1 MDLRDVTVVSMSRGR
16 EHELQ
21 KTIEY
26 WAEVEIS
33 VLVLHN
39 TQNPLKFSKILPN
52 LNYVVA
58 EVPYGDRCGL
68 VEQHLKTN
76 YAILCSDD
84 EVYIPSALAR
94 MKAILDEN
102 PELESVGG
110 LTVAVGNYGP
120 ITTGNFTYS
129 RMRQYSNQETTPQ
142 GRLNYHFREGS
153 GYKNGAIYRLMRK
166 ELMQET
172 MNLFHQVS
180 PFSTPYIFEVT
191 GEIFVNSRGRSIYID
206 EVYWLRN
213 WINEPVGHKNWD
225 RKLYYK
231 DWSTLEKYKQQY
243 IQWISILEN
252 SCGVKRG
259 EFEAILRK
267 VNKLRVESEL
277 HEIEGNK
284 RRRVALPE
292 HTKWLIRSIFRP
304 NTLPKSLRETLDDLE
319 KFGISVDKSAIMR
332 ALPALY

>member
-1 MDLRDVTVVSMSRGR
+1 MDLRDVTVVIMSRGR
-16 EHELQ
+16 ELELQ
-21 KTIEY
+21 KTLEY
-26 WAEVEIS
+26 WAKVEIS

-39 TQNPLKFSKILPN
+39 TQKPLQFLKEMPN
-52 LNYVVA
+52 LQYVVA

-68 VEQHLKTN
+68 VAHHLKTN

-84 EVYIPSALAR
+84 EIYVPSALAS

-129 RMRQYSNQETTPQ
+129 RMRQYSNQETSPQ
-142 GRLNYHFREGS
+142 NRLNFHFRESS

-166 ELMQET
+166 ELMVKT
-172 MNLFHQVS
+172 MNLFFQVS
-180 PFSTPYIFEVT
+180 SFSTPYIYEVT
-191 GEIFVNSRGRSIYID
+191 GEIFVNSQGKSIYID

-231 DWSTLEKYKQQY
+231 DWSTLEKYDRQY
-243 IQWISILEN
+243 LQWISIMES
-252 SCGVKRG
+252 SCGVKSS
-259 EFEAILRK
+259 EFDKIILK
-267 VNKLRVESEL
+267 VNKLRAESES
-277 HEIEGNK
+277 HEIEGDK
-284 RRRVALPE
+284 RRGVALPE
-292 HTKWLIRSIFRP
+292 QVKWLIRLIFRP
-304 NTLPKSLRETLDDLE
+304 STLPKSLMDTLNNLE
-319 KFGISVDKSAIMR
+319 KSGVAVDKSAIVS
-332 ALPALY
+332 ALPAL